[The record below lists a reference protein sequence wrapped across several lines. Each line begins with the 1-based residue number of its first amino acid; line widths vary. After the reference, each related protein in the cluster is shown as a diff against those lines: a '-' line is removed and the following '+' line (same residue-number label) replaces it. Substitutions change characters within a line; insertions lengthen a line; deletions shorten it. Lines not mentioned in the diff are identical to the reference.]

1 MPNAEGD
8 ERVCARPRM
17 RERWYVVQVMAGR
30 EDHMRREILQAIE
43 LEERLASE
51 RAEAAGEA
59 APPAIVHE
67 VFVPKARV
75 GVNRDGKWLPGEEVL
90 LPGYLIVIAEDPVRV
105 SAALHRVEGFA
116 RVVRQDN
123 VFVPLLSQSVEW
135 LERQTRRGSDAAG
148 MSEGYMQDDVLHV
161 TAGPLVGREAQVVKV
176 DHRKKRAYLEVEA
189 FGRKVTVQL
198 GLRITRNRDCKKNRL
213 KTE

>member
-8 ERVCARPRM
+8 ERACVRRRV

-30 EDHMRREILQAIE
+30 EDHMRREILRAIE

-51 RAEAAGEA
+51 RAEAQGQP

-67 VFVPKARV
+67 LFVPKARV
-75 GVNRDGKWLPGEEVL
+75 GVNRDGVWLPGEEVL
-90 LPGYLIVIAEDPVRV
+90 LPGYLIAIAEDPARV
-105 SAALHRVEGFA
+105 SAALRRAEGFA

-123 VFVPLLSQSVEW
+123 VFVPLPSQSVEW
-135 LERQTRRGSDAAG
+135 LERQTRRGSSVAG
-148 MSEGYMQDDVLHV
+148 MSEGYVQDGVLHV
-161 TAGPLVGREAQVVKV
+161 TSGPLMGREAQVVKV

-189 FGRKVTVQL
+189 FGRTVTVQL
-198 GLRITRNRDCKKNRL
+198 GLRITRNRDCKKKRL
-213 KTE
+213 KRE